1 MDADLSSVGG
11 NANEGYSQPFWQ
23 VDQGF
28 CANSFGQS
36 RIYPFSAIMLA
47 QTIRKEGTWN
57 AEAHS
62 GLLKSMV
69 FPMCR
74 PTFPAP
80 PRRVMALFD

>member
-1 MDADLSSVGG
+1 MQMRDTA
-11 NANEGYSQPFWQ
+11 
-23 VDQGF
+23 
-28 CANSFGQS
+28 S
-36 RIYPFSAIMLA
+36 RNGKLDRDFRLNPMPSA
-47 QTIRKEGTWN
+47 QF
-57 AEAHS
+57 AEFPGWCRAGELKGKACERAAARL